1 LTDQRSWELD
11 ELLSLTWGKLMM
23 QEQFEAAAAVA
34 LAGCFAALETNNE
47 GLRQLSRS
55 ILFKAVEE
63 LKSNIDSSG

>member
-1 LTDQRSWELD
+1 
-11 ELLSLTWGKLMM
+11 MM